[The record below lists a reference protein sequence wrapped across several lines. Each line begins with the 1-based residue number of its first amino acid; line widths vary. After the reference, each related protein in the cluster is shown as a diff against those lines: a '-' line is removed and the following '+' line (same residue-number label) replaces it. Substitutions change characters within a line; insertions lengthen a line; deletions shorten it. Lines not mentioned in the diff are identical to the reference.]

1 MSINENENEND
12 DDDNDDDDGVA
23 GPDVPCKDQLH
34 QELYGSQS
42 KSQITN
48 IIFTVT
54 VIIRTIMGHDHDNC
68 NNCHHHHHRLHSMT
82 MTTSGGSHWSIPC
95 KLLR

>member
-1 MSINENENEND
+1 MSIDENDDDDDDD

-42 KSQITN
+42 KNKITN
-48 IIFTVT
+48 TIFTVT
-54 VIIRTIMGHDHDNC
+54 VIMRTSEHT
-68 NNCHHHHHRLHSMT
+68 HHGT
-82 MTTSGGSHWSIPC
+82 
-95 KLLR
+95 